1 MRDRPIIWLGLLIF
15 LGLATFPIWRSLS
28 AGTTTKG
35 PEPVLPVREKQ
46 CVAPLDYMKTSH
58 MSLLINWRD
67 TKVRNNQGMFTAANG
82 KTYTINLTT
91 TCLQQC
97 HTARA
102 DFCDRCHN
110 YAGVS
115 PTCWDC
121 HLDSKQVV
129 LRSAR

>member
-1 MRDRPIIWLGLLIF
+1 MHDRPIIWCGLLIF
-15 LGLATFPIWRSLS
+15 LGLVTFPVWRSLS
-28 AGTTTKG
+28 AGATTKG
-35 PEPVLPVREKQ
+35 PEPVLPTRQKQ
-46 CVAPLDYMKTSH
+46 CVAPVAYMKTSH
-58 MSLLINWRD
+58 MKLLIDWRD
-67 TKVRNNQGMFTAANG
+67 TAVRQDDRVFKAFNG

-91 TCLQQC
+91 TCLAEC
-97 HTARA
+97 HGAKA

-115 PTCWDC
+115 PPCWDC